1 MPRTIADNDVDEVS
15 FQWGFAVGVFAG
27 LLFGILFGVLRWRTE
42 AVQAEEAKQALGE
55 VTRYHETCAL
65 NLKYER
71 ENPLCPTPPKP
82 SVLNGGR
89 Q

>member
-42 AVQAEEAKQALGE
+42 AVQAEEAKVALVE
-55 VTRYHETCAL
+55 VTRFHQSCAM
-65 NLKYER
+65 NLAYER
-71 ENPLCPTPPKP
+71 EHPMCPAPKP
-82 SVLNGGR
+82 LALNGGK